1 MRNIKSRPFVLNI
14 QSLRQNFEFMHGNV
28 LVISLTQTLGMFCR
42 AAVFPYASL
51 YILAL
56 GGDPTQI
63 GFVNAL
69 KPLAGLL
76 MFPVAGYLTDH
87 VGRVKLIALGG
98 YLSGAILL
106 MYVLAPN
113 WQIVALA
120 GLLQGVM
127 VLQFPP
133 MSAIIAD
140 SLSPRDRGKGI
151 ATMNTIAGA
160 LAMFSPFL
168 AGVILDAY
176 GDESGMRV
184 LYGVMM
190 VAYLAS
196 AAINHRYLKET
207 AASSKNTVDWSALPQ
222 AFKDAY
228 GGVIA
233 MFKKLPRSLRAQA
246 VIIILGFTCNAIA
259 SSFWVVYAKEHI
271 GLTATEWGSILL
283 IETLL
288 RTILLIPAGIAVDRS
303 GRTRFI
309 LASLTLSLVTM
320 PLFVLSSNLVH
331 VFLIRVAIAVAN
343 AFFGPA
349 CMALMAD
356 TVPRDIRGRVM
367 AAIGR
372 GMVLLG
378 PASGGTG
385 GPGMGFLTTLPVMLG
400 SIVGGYLY
408 SYNPTFPWLFVSAAT
423 ALSILLSVLFLRDP
437 EHAQV

>member
-1 MRNIKSRPFVLNI
+1 MLNI
-14 QSLRQNFEFMHGNV
+14 QSLRRNFKFMHGNI
-28 LVISLTQTLGMFCR
+28 LVISLTRTLGMFCR
-42 AAVFPYASL
+42 SAVFPYASL

-120 GLLQGVM
+120 GLLQGFM

-133 MSAIIAD
+133 ISAIIAD
-140 SLSPRDRGKGI
+140 SLSPQDRGKGI

-160 LAMFSPFL
+160 LAMFSPYL
-168 AGVILDAY
+168 AGAVIDAY
-176 GDESGMRV
+176 GEEFGMRV

-207 AASSKNTVDWSALPQ
+207 ASSSKNRVDWSALPQ

-228 GGVIA
+228 GGVLS
-233 MFKKLPRSLRAQA
+233 MFKKLPRSLQAQA
-246 VIIILGFTCNAIA
+246 VIIIFRDTQR
-259 SSFWVVYAKEHI
+259 SRK
-271 GLTATEWGSILL
+271 
-283 IETLL
+283 L
-288 RTILLIPAGIAVDRS
+288 RCKISTSTQWRMD
-303 GRTRFI
+303 
-309 LASLTLSLVTM
+309 
-320 PLFVLSSNLVH
+320 
-331 VFLIRVAIAVAN
+331 
-343 AFFGPA
+343 
-349 CMALMAD
+349 D
-356 TVPRDIRGRVM
+356 Q
-367 AAIGR
+367 
-372 GMVLLG
+372 
-378 PASGGTG
+378 
-385 GPGMGFLTTLPVMLG
+385 LPVI
-400 SIVGGYLY
+400 STV
-408 SYNPTFPWLFVSAAT
+408 NC
-423 ALSILLSVLFLRDP
+423 
-437 EHAQV
+437 

>member
-1 MRNIKSRPFVLNI
+1 
-14 QSLRQNFEFMHGNV
+14 MHGNI
-28 LVISLTQTLGMFCR
+28 LVITLTRIFGMVCR
-42 AAVFPYASL
+42 SMVFPYASL

-76 MFPVAGYLTDH
+76 LFPIAGYLTDH

-120 GLLQGVM
+120 GLLQGFM

-140 SLSPRDRGKGI
+140 SLSPQDRGKGI

-160 LAMFSPFL
+160 LAMFSPYL
-168 AGVILDAY
+168 AGAVIDAY
-176 GDESGMRV
+176 GEEFGMRV

-196 AAINHRYLKET
+196 AAINHRCLKET
-207 AASSKNTVDWSALPQ
+207 ASSSKNRVDWSALPQ

-228 GGVIA
+228 GGAIS
-233 MFKKLPRSLRAQA
+233 MFKKLPRSLQAQA

-259 SSFWVVYAKEHI
+259 SSFWVVYAKEQI
-271 GLTATEWGSILL
+271 GLTATEWGGILL
-283 IETLL
+283 VETLL
-288 RTILLIPAGIAVDRS
+288 RNILLIPAGIAVDRY
-303 GRTRFI
+303 GRARFVV
-309 LASLTLSLVTM
+309 ASLTLSLVTM
-320 PLFVLSSNLVH
+320 PLFVLSSNLTQVLL
-331 VFLIRVAIAVAN
+331 VRIAIAVAN
-343 AFFGPA
+343 AFFAPA

-356 TVPRDIRGRVM
+356 TIPRNIRGRVM

-372 GMVLLG
+372 GAVMLG

-408 SYNPTFPWLFVSAAT
+408 SYNPTFPWLLVSAAT
-423 ALSILLSVLFLRDP
+423 VLSILLSVLFLRDP